1 MARTDPES
9 APPASSGV
17 SCSMESMRRR
27 TEPPRMITSR
37 FSGGVGARRS
47 GMKTPPA
54 WRNDDGTC
62 SAFPASKQQAQAT
75 RNATTIGDFS
85 ANGSSRGRIC
95 VLSLSFFCLLSSLSA
110 AGSRA
115 DLERWFGHD
124 VLGESDVGR
133 PARLERDGVES
144 KVFQHVEDGLEPEVL
159 HPTLALAAD
168 RQSQVLKHKNSPK
181 SDRRIESRAELLKSV
196 YAKKYFN
203 A

>member
-95 VLSLSFFCLLSSLSA
+95 VLSLSFFLSA
-110 AGSRA
+110 LFIKRSRQSGWPGALIRPRRIGWEWRRTTRQTRAG
-115 DLERWFGHD
+115 WG
-124 VLGESDVGR
+124 
-133 PARLERDGVES
+133 GVES
-144 KVFQHVEDGLEPEVL
+144 VPACRRRTG
-159 HPTLALAAD
+159 TRGAAPD
-168 RQSQVLKHKNSPK
+168 TGPRCWSSIA
-181 SDRRIESRAELLKSV
+181 SAET
-196 YAKKYFN
+196 
-203 A
+203 